1 MWYLCYIKYS
11 RHSHSI
17 FERALTQHK
26 IKFPPKVK
34 PKTGRPPA
42 WQKAVSQAV
51 IEMENYSQDDLAD
64 GPAREDDDEPA
75 PREERVDDDSGLGDG
90 DDISEG

>member
-1 MWYLCYIKYS
+1 
-11 RHSHSI
+11 
-17 FERALTQHK
+17 
-26 IKFPPKVK
+26 
-34 PKTGRPPA
+34 
-42 WQKAVSQAV
+42 
-51 IEMENYSQDDLAD
+51 MENYSQDDLAD